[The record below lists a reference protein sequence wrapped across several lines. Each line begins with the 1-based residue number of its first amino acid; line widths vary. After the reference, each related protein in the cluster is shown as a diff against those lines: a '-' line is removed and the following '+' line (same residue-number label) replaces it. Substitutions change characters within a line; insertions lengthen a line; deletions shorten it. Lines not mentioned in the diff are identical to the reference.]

1 MSCWVLLR
9 VWEPNLFEQSEL
21 DWCLPLKEQMSHF
34 CTLSDQPVTFNA
46 RADWSLSGTADKISG
61 TKLACH
67 SRRSNSRLRREL
79 REWWKNHNLFAP
91 SAESEHLEQV
101 TSQTFL
107 SEKTIS
113 QAPDRLL
120 VCYLANADFFPVVAT
135 SAFAKYCYILQKYG
149 YKKIFIDYWMEIVD
163 MCVID
168 RYPEAK
174 YEFAILTYRVLKW
187 WRHKN

>member
-1 MSCWVLLR
+1 MSWWVPLR
-9 VWEPNLFEQSEL
+9 VWEPNLFEQREL

-34 CTLSDQPVTFNA
+34 GTLSDEPVTFNA

-79 REWWKNHNLFAP
+79 REWWKKSH
-91 SAESEHLEQV
+91 
-101 TSQTFL
+101 
-107 SEKTIS
+107 
-113 QAPDRLL
+113 L
-120 VCYLANADFFPVVAT
+120 VCTVRSIWIPGTGYVPNVLIRENNFAGAWPAIGMLSCEFRLFPVVVT
-135 SAFAKYCYILQKYG
+135 SAFAGYRYVLQKYG

-174 YEFAILTYRVLKW
+174 YDFAVLTYRVLKW